1 MFVYG
6 HRGAAGEA
14 PENTLAGF
22 RHAMRQG
29 IRHFEMDLRCAKGGE
44 IVVVHDARLS
54 RTHLSRSSVH
64 HSTSEQ
70 LAEQVSKSDRYLW
83 QDSTGIPTLH
93 AVVQQCRGAAHFQ
106 FEVKTGQLGDHEVF
120 CERLAGFIRE
130 ARLKRRCTITSG
142 DPELLRTMR
151 QVDPAVSLGLVAE
164 APKPNPVKLAVKLG
178 CDTLVLSHELVKH
191 KRVDRAHQ
199 AGLLVSCWTVNSLE
213 VVARL
218 FHLGVDSV
226 ITDYPTAMLAHVQM
240 MKKLTLR
247 SAQTRSD
254 SHPVPGGTG

>member
-22 RHAMRQG
+22 RHAMRHG

-44 IVVVHDARLS
+44 IVVVHDATLS
-54 RTHLSRSSVH
+54 RTHLSRASIH

-70 LAEQVSKSDRYLW
+70 LAEKLSKSDRYLW
-83 QDSTGIPTLH
+83 QESTGIPTLH

-106 FEVKTGQLGDHEVF
+106 FEVKTGQLGDHQVF
-120 CERLAGFIRE
+120 CERLAAFIRE
-130 ARLKRRCTITSG
+130 SRLGRRCTVTSG
-142 DPELLRTMR
+142 DPELLIAMHA
-151 QVDPAVSLGLVAE
+151 VAPAVSLGLVAE
-164 APKPNPVKLAVKLG
+164 HSKPNPVKLAVKLG
-178 CDTLVLSHELVKH
+178 CDTLVLHHELVKS
-191 KRVDRAHQ
+191 KRMERARQ

-213 VVARL
+213 VAAKL

-240 MKKLTLR
+240 LKKLTLR
-247 SAQTRSD
+247 TAQTR
-254 SHPVPGGTG
+254 

>member
-22 RHAMRQG
+22 RHAMKQG
-29 IRHFEMDLRCAKGGE
+29 VRHFEMDLRCARGGE
-44 IVVVHDARLS
+44 IVVVHDPHLS
-54 RTHLSRSSVH
+54 RTHLSRASVH
-64 HSTSEQ
+64 HHTSDQ
-70 LAEQVSKSDRYLW
+70 LAGKVARSDRYLW

-106 FEVKTGQLGDHEVF
+106 FEVKTGQLGDHEIF
-120 CERLAGFIRE
+120 CQRLASFIRE
-130 ARLKRRCTITSG
+130 ARLKRRCTVTSG
-142 DPELLRTMR
+142 DPELLKTMR
-151 QVDPAVSLGLVAE
+151 AVYPACSLGLVADQ
-164 APKPNPVKLAVKLG
+164 AKPNPVKLAVKLG

-199 AGLLVSCWTVNSLE
+199 AGLIVSCWTVNSLE
-213 VVARL
+213 VAARL

-226 ITDYPTAMLAHVQM
+226 ITDYPTAMLAHVAM
-240 MKKLTLR
+240 LKKLTLKSVQDR
-247 SAQTRSD
+247 
-254 SHPVPGGTG
+254 